1 MMRAE
6 ENLAVR
12 LGLYDETL
20 LNLFIYQW
28 RLCGALEIEISSAH
42 ASKCQPQYAYG
53 HRKIPAICI
62 VTQCQPN
69 SYLTVI

>member
-20 LNLFIYQW
+20 LKYQW
-28 RLCGALEIEISSAH
+28 RLCGALEIEISSAQ